1 MSSVEGEKV
10 IERSCPVKWE
20 RIKRK
25 APVREIKKAPFEAF
39 FLKFGYF
46 NLVSGNI
53 LNAIAHG
60 FKFITEFV

>member
-25 APVREIKKAPFEAF
+25 APVREMKLHRLMPV
-39 FLKFGYF
+39 
-46 NLVSGNI
+46 VS
-53 LNAIAHG
+53 
-60 FKFITEFV
+60 F